1 MRYVLGL
8 DLGIASI
15 GWAIYDIDKS
25 TIEKCGVRLFDA
37 AENPKTK
44 ESLATPRRLARG
56 QRRRIRRRAYRMA
69 KIKGSLIQ
77 SGILTQDELAKLFN
91 SSEKTSSKTSRYD
104 VYELRY
110 QALDHQ
116 LSNAQLAQ
124 ILIHLAKHR
133 GFKSNRKNDKSV
145 DGKINDRLKENH
157 QLLIDKS
164 YRSIGEM
171 LYKNNS
177 FAANQRNRFGEY
189 RVMLQRSDIEAE
201 AKLILEKQQQLG
213 NSLISNEF
221 IENYLKIFNW
231 QKSFD
236 WRGNIIEM
244 VGSCQFEKAEKRAPK
259 ACFSSEKFIALS
271 KLNNIYYTHDSIEH
285 RLSQSEIKHIYDL
298 AIARKTKSF
307 NITFSD
313 IRKALDLSDEAR
325 FNFVKYNSNDDFLEC
340 EKKEKIK
347 ELEFKAYHELKI
359 SISNHIGDVTWSN
372 LSSNIALMD
381 EIAIALTYNKTD
393 ETIHKAL
400 SESFNKHPHNF
411 QIEERNLIINAL
423 INDGI
428 SFDKNISLS
437 LVALYKILPFLESG
451 QRYDEACTSA
461 GYNHSAQHSQR
472 NIKLP
477 TIQALGLD
485 QELTNPVVIRAISQV
500 RKVINAVIA
509 IYGSPYQ
516 INIELARDIGKT
528 AQQRNEISKFQKGN
542 KASNEK
548 MVAQFTEY
556 FKRAPAKDEL
566 TKYKLWKQ
574 QNGHCIYSGESI
586 NLDEI
591 RHGVNLTQIDHIIPF
606 SRSFDDSL
614 SNKVLCLTAEN
625 QRKGNQTPYEYIA
638 EQKWHNFV
646 EHCEHLLKHGKQAG
660 FSYKKYQL
668 LLTKKFDQDKFIER
682 NLNDT
687 RYISSFCKNYL
698 ENNLHFAE
706 LGDKN
711 KRRVRVLT
719 GQATAFIRSHWGL
732 TKSREE
738 NDLHHAQD
746 ACVIAAVTTSI
757 QQRIT
762 AFMQAKSYGKN
773 QDATYTDPESGEVFD
788 RFPMPNINFRTEI
801 LLKVNQ
807 VFVSRMPKRTVT
819 GQVHLD
825 TIRSRRY
832 VDNPVA
838 EYNNGK
844 PFSTINKRLTECGI
858 KLDKDDEI
866 PTLCPTYKQ
875 HNPNIYKLLKERLEK
890 YDNDAKK
897 AFTEPLF
904 APRKDGTPSENEIK
918 TIKVIQ
924 AQNTGVE
931 VNQGIADNGGMI
943 RVDIFT
949 KDGKNFIAPV
959 YLSDV
964 IKDKLPDRAIVQ
976 SKPEKEWTIIDETY
990 TFYFSLYSN
999 DLIKI
1004 ITKKETHFGYYRG
1017 TDRATGALTIL
1028 THDGSKETRGI
1039 GVKVHTALEKY
1050 QVDVLGNIS
1059 KIDTET
1065 RLDFSQMKT
1074 QK

>member
-56 QRRRIRRRAYRMA
+56 QRRRIRRRAYRME
-69 KIKGSLIQ
+69 KIKEYLIQ
-77 SGILTQDELAKLFN
+77 SGLLTQDELAKLFI
-91 SSEKTSSKTSRYD
+91 SPEKTPSKSSRYD

-116 LSNAQLAQ
+116 LTNTQLAQ

-145 DGKINDRLKENH
+145 DGKINNKLKENH

-171 LYKNNS
+171 LYKDDDFSTNR
-177 FAANQRNRFGEY
+177 RNRFGEY
-189 RVMLQRSDIEAE
+189 RVMLQRTDIEDE
-201 AKLILEKQQQLG
+201 ARIILERQQQLG
-213 NSLISNEF
+213 NELISTGF
-221 IENYLKIFNW
+221 IEHYLKMFNW

-271 KLNNIYYTHDSIEH
+271 KLNNIYYTLDSIEH
-285 RLSQSEIKHIYDL
+285 WLSQSEIKHIYDL

-307 NITFSD
+307 NITFAD
-313 IRKALDLSDEAR
+313 IRKALDISDEAR
-325 FNFVKYNSNDDFLEC
+325 FNFVKYNSNNDFLEC

-347 ELEFKAYHELKI
+347 ELEFKAYHELKT

-372 LSSNIALMD
+372 LSSNVALID
-381 EIAIALTYNKTD
+381 EIAISLTYNKTD
-393 ETIHKAL
+393 ETISAAL
-400 SESFNKHPHNF
+400 AKSFTKHPHNF
-411 QIEERNLIINAL
+411 QIEEQTLIISAL
-423 INDGI
+423 LDDGI

-437 LVALYKILPFLESG
+437 LLALYKIIPFLELG
-451 QRYDEACTSA
+451 QRYDEACASA
-461 GYNHSAQHSQR
+461 GYNHSAQQSQR

-500 RKVINAVIA
+500 RKVINAIIA

-528 AQQRNEISKFQKGN
+528 AQQRNEISKFQKEN

-556 FKRAPAKDEL
+556 FKRHPAKDEL

-638 EQKWHNFV
+638 EQKWHTFE
-646 EHCEHLLKHGKQAG
+646 EHCENLLKHGRQAG

-732 TKSREE
+732 AKSREE

-746 ACVIAAVTTSI
+746 ACVIAAVTTSM

-788 RFPMPNINFRTEI
+788 RFPMPNINFRTQ
-801 LLKVNQ
+801 LLQKVNQ

-825 TIRSRRY
+825 TIRSKRY

-844 PFSTINKRLTECGI
+844 PFSTISKRLSESGI

-890 YDNDAKK
+890 HDNDAKK
-897 AFTEPLF
+897 AFAKPLL
-904 APRKDGTPSENEIK
+904 APRKDGTPSEHQIK

-931 VNQGIADNGGMI
+931 VNHGIADNGGMVRI
-943 RVDIFT
+943 DIFT
-949 KDGKNFIAPV
+949 KDGKNYIVPV
-959 YLSDV
+959 YLS
-964 IKDKLPDRAIVQ
+964 
-976 SKPEKEWTIIDETY
+976 
-990 TFYFSLYSN
+990 
-999 DLIKI
+999 
-1004 ITKKETHFGYYRG
+1004 G
-1017 TDRATGALTIL
+1017 
-1028 THDGSKETRGI
+1028 
-1039 GVKVHTALEKY
+1039 
-1050 QVDVLGNIS
+1050 
-1059 KIDTET
+1059 
-1065 RLDFSQMKT
+1065 
-1074 QK
+1074 

>member
-1 MRYVLGL
+1 
-8 DLGIASI
+8 
-15 GWAIYDIDKS
+15 
-25 TIEKCGVRLFDA
+25 
-37 AENPKTK
+37 
-44 ESLATPRRLARG
+44 
-56 QRRRIRRRAYRMA
+56 
-69 KIKGSLIQ
+69 
-77 SGILTQDELAKLFN
+77 
-91 SSEKTSSKTSRYD
+91 
-104 VYELRY
+104 
-110 QALDHQ
+110 
-116 LSNAQLAQ
+116 
-124 ILIHLAKHR
+124 
-133 GFKSNRKNDKSV
+133 
-145 DGKINDRLKENH
+145 
-157 QLLIDKS
+157 
-164 YRSIGEM
+164 M
-171 LYKNNS
+171 LYKDNS

-189 RVMLQRSDIEAE
+189 RVMLQRSDIETE
-201 AKLILEKQQQLG
+201 ARLILEKQQQLG
-213 NSLISNEF
+213 NVFISNKF
-221 IENYLKIFNW
+221 IENYLKMFNW

-271 KLNNIYYTHDSIEH
+271 KLNNIYYIHDSIEH
-285 RLSQSEIKHIYDL
+285 RLSQSEIKYIYDL

-307 NITFSD
+307 NITFAD
-313 IRKALDLSDEAR
+313 IRKTLDLSDEAR

-347 ELEFKAYHELKI
+347 ELEFKFYHELKA
-359 SISNHIGDVTWSN
+359 SIFNHIGEVTWSN
-372 LSSNIALMD
+372 LSSNTALID

-400 SESFNKHPHNF
+400 AESFSKHPHNF
-411 QIEERNLIINAL
+411 MAEEQALIINAL
-423 INDGI
+423 ISDGI

-437 LVALYKILPFLESG
+437 LIALYKITPLLELG
-451 QRYDEACTSA
+451 QRYDEACASA
-461 GYNHSAQHSQR
+461 GYNHSAQQSQR

-500 RKVINAVIA
+500 RKVINAIIA
-509 IYGSPYQ
+509 TYGSPYQ
-516 INIELARDIGKT
+516 INIELARDIGKS
-528 AQQRNEISKFQKGN
+528 AQQRNEISKFQKEN
-542 KASNEK
+542 KANNEK

-574 QNGHCIYSGESI
+574 QNGHCLYSGESI

-614 SNKVLCLTAEN
+614 SNKGLCLTAEN

-638 EQKWHNFV
+638 ANGNNEQKWHSFV
-646 EHCEHLLKHGKQAG
+646 EHCENLLKHGKQAG

-668 LLTKKFDQDKFIER
+668 LLTKKFDQGKFIER

-732 TKSREE
+732 SKSREE

-773 QDATYTDPESGEVFD
+773 QDATYTDRESGEVFD
-788 RFPMPNINFRTEI
+788 RFPIPNINFRTEI

-844 PFSTINKRLTECGI
+844 PFSTINKRLTESGI
-858 KLDKDDEI
+858 KLDKDGEI

-897 AFTEPLF
+897 AFAEPLF
-904 APRKDGTPSENEIK
+904 APRKDGASSGNQIK

-924 AQNTGVE
+924 AQNTGVLI
-931 VNQGIADNGGMI
+931 NQGIADNGGMI
-943 RVDIFT
+943 RIDIFT
-949 KDGKNFIAPV
+949 KDGKNYIVPI

-964 IKDKLPDRAIVQ
+964 IKGKLPERAMVAY
-976 SKPEKEWTIIDETY
+976 KDEKEWKLIDENY
-990 TFYFSLYSN
+990 NFRFSLYPN
-999 DLIKI
+999 DLVKI
-1004 ITKKETHFGYYRG
+1004 TTKKEIIFGYYISAN
-1017 TDRATGALTIL
+1017 RATAALQEIL
-1028 THDGSKETRGI
+1028 QHDGSRKYNGVGI
-1039 GVKVHTALEKY
+1039 QSAILEKY

-1059 KIDTET
+1059 KIDKET
-1065 RLDFSQMKT
+1065 RLDFSQMKCI
-1074 QK
+1074 K